1 MQFIPVAKKT
11 LVIRDGV
18 TLYRVVPLHQKH
30 KVWFESVRDT
40 DAYLVHNGELI
51 PIANGKVLESEIL
64 VKVDH
69 KRYEKPDPRLFQKYQ
84 EFLASEETTSTL

>member
-30 KVWFESVRDT
+30 KVWFESVRPT
-40 DAYLVHNGELI
+40 DAYIVHNGELI

-64 VKVDH
+64 VKIDH
-69 KRYEKPDPRLFQKYQ
+69 KRYENPDPLLQQHYQ
-84 EFLASEETTSTL
+84 AHLKETASAH